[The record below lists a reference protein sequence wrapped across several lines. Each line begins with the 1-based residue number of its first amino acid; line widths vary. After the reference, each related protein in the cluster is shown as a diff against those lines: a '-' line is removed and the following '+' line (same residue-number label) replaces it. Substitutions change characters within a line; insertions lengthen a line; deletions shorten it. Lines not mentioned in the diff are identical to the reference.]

1 MLLTYRL
8 MSDQYVRKIAG
19 MLNIDNIDELSTN
32 ELKKLIVEKH
42 DSFNRQPDGGSFAD
56 ALRRAYKGKFDKKKP
71 KKKTKKTTKKGKATK
86 ATKRKSRKKAVKKK
100 APVKK
105 KRRIKPRGRQIKT
118 PYIKKADEG
127 VVRNLIKQ
135 ELKTS
140 GLSPAVERSNHLQQ
154 LTQLA
159 KQIKAPQSFEDFE
172 EYLTKNISN
181 YIFIN
186 ESAPFEQKLS
196 SLWLL
201 YKPLLRRNVGRT
213 VKSKTG
219 LAGREISYLT
229 AEINRLATKG
239 KKKKLTE
246 NQKKGR
252 DAIRKKLANNKLKID
267 PSKFNNMQLFIL
279 NRENKDVK
287 KQFGNIV
294 PNKKKITSTANNALN
309 ILQSGKDLTD
319 KKYINAL
326 TNLINNEDEYSVSTD
341 SITLA
346 NKGISDYEEAMKKK
360 QKSLKKGTSTHST
373 ISSSSGTTK
382 QVDPPKTTTSTVE
395 ALLPKSYMPIINK
408 ILKGKNISPKE
419 FKEIVPKLIKR
430 IEKGE
435 YPELDDVAT
444 NKYLSILQK
453 GLDKYEIKG
462 PNKKER
468 DSLSKLENNE
478 ILLQSD
484 LQNLTTVKEK
494 LKNNEVKLTDNQ
506 ANALKNYSPRTKARE
521 NNKAKADAKKAREEE
536 KKAREAK
543 AKADAEAKA
552 REEAEA
558 KAKKDRDE
566 AEAKAKAKAKAD
578 AEAKKRLKKRLKIR
592 RQRIKNAKRNNPTS
606 VKKEDSEEIIMKE
619 EDEVSKIILSPAQK
633 KAIKALELKVT
644 PTNDQSKL
652 INEMKKN
659 IDKYELT
666 TNEKTLLNNY
676 KFNTKHRLASIGY
689 NLLDKDDI
697 IYTLGKLK
705 NMTQEE
711 YEEASGIPGAKL
723 DLAIK
728 SMTNMI
734 SNYGIDLDE
743 LKKEVKEKKN
753 NNL

>member
-1 MLLTYRL
+1 M
-8 MSDQYVRKIAG
+8 
-19 MLNIDNIDELSTN
+19 
-32 ELKKLIVEKH
+32 
-42 DSFNRQPDGGSFAD
+42 
-56 ALRRAYKGKFDKKKP
+56 
-71 KKKTKKTTKKGKATK
+71 
-86 ATKRKSRKKAVKKK
+86 
-100 APVKK
+100 
-105 KRRIKPRGRQIKT
+105 
-118 PYIKKADEG
+118 
-127 VVRNLIKQ
+127 
-135 ELKTS
+135 
-140 GLSPAVERSNHLQQ
+140 
-154 LTQLA
+154 
-159 KQIKAPQSFEDFE
+159 
-172 EYLTKNISN
+172 
-181 YIFIN
+181 
-186 ESAPFEQKLS
+186 
-196 SLWLL
+196 
-201 YKPLLRRNVGRT
+201 
-213 VKSKTG
+213 
-219 LAGREISYLT
+219 
-229 AEINRLATKG
+229 
-239 KKKKLTE
+239 
-246 NQKKGR
+246 
-252 DAIRKKLANNKLKID
+252 
-267 PSKFNNMQLFIL
+267 
-279 NRENKDVK
+279 
-287 KQFGNIV
+287 
-294 PNKKKITSTANNALN
+294 N

-326 TNLINNEDEYSVSTD
+326 TNLINKEDEYSVSTD

-346 NKGISDYEEAMKKK
+346 NKGISDYEEAIKK

-373 ISSSSGTTK
+373 ISTISDTSK

-395 ALLPKSYMPIINK
+395 ALLPSSHMTIINK

-419 FKEIVPKLIKR
+419 FKEKVPKLIKR

-468 DSLSKLENNE
+468 DSLSKLENNVS
-478 ILLQSD
+478 LLQSD
-484 LQNLTTVKEK
+484 LQNLTIVKEK

-521 NNKAKADAKKAREEE
+521 IIKAKADAKKAREEEKKAREEEE

-552 REEAEA
+552 REEAKRAREEEK
-558 KAKKDRDE
+558 KAE
-566 AEAKAKAKAKAD
+566 AKAKAD